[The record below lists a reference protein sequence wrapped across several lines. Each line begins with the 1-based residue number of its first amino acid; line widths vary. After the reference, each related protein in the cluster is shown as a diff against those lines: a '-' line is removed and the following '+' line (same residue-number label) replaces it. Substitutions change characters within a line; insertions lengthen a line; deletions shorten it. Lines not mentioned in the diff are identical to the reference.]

1 MFKILLTLLF
11 SFYTTISY
19 SHSQLTDILP
29 KSNIVYTKIPSKIE
43 LTFRSKVKLIKID
56 LNKTSGENSKIK
68 IELKNYTER
77 AKKFK
82 LPINEFKRS
91 SFLLSKNIN
100 TKNITS
106 IGIVAFGRDHSAD
119 IYIKEINFID

>member
-11 SFYTTISY
+11 SFYTTISF

-29 KSNIVYTKIPSKIE
+29 KNNIVYTKTPSKIE

-56 LNKTSGENSKIK
+56 L
-68 IELKNYTER
+68 KNYTER

-82 LPINEFKRS
+82 LPMP
-91 SFLLSKNIN
+91 
-100 TKNITS
+100 NITS
-106 IGIVAFGRDHSAD
+106 GKYNLFWRALSPDGHI
-119 IYIKEINFID
+119 IKGKSEFEVK

>member
-29 KSNIVYTKIPSKIE
+29 KNNIVYTKTPSKIE

-56 LNKTSGENSKIK
+56 LNKISVENSKIK
-68 IELKNYTER
+68 IDLKKYT
-77 AKKFK
+77 
-82 LPINEFKRS
+82 KRS
-91 SFLLSKNIN
+91 KNFN
-100 TKNITS
+100 LPMPNITPGKYNILWRALS
-106 IGIVAFGRDHSAD
+106 PDGHI
-119 IYIKEINFID
+119 IKGKSEFEVK

>member
-11 SFYTTISY
+11 SLYTTISF

-29 KSNIVYTKIPSKIE
+29 KNNIVYTKTPSKIE

-56 LNKTSGENSKIK
+56 LNKTSGEKSKIK
-68 IELKNYTER
+68 IDLKNYTER

-82 LPINEFKRS
+82 LPMP
-91 SFLLSKNIN
+91 
-100 TKNITS
+100 NITS
-106 IGIVAFGRDHSAD
+106 GKYNLFWRALSPDGHI
-119 IYIKEINFID
+119 IKGKSEFEVK

>member
-11 SFYTTISY
+11 SFCTNVCY

-29 KSNIVYTKIPSKIE
+29 KNNIVYTKTPSKIE
-43 LTFRSKVKLIKID
+43 LTFRSKVKLVKID

-68 IELKNYTER
+68 IDLKNHTER

-82 LPINEFKRS
+82 LPMP
-91 SFLLSKNIN
+91 
-100 TKNITS
+100 NITS
-106 IGIVAFGRDHSAD
+106 GKYNLFWRALSPDGHI
-119 IYIKEINFID
+119 IKGKSEFEIK

>member
-11 SFYTTISY
+11 SFYTTITF

-29 KSNIVYTKIPSKIE
+29 KNNIVYTKTPSKIE

-56 LNKTSGENSKIK
+56 LNQKSGEKNKIK
-68 IELKNYTER
+68 IDIKNYTER

-82 LPINEFKRS
+82 LPMP
-91 SFLLSKNIN
+91 
-100 TKNITS
+100 NITS
-106 IGIVAFGRDHSAD
+106 GKYNLFWRALNIR
-119 IYIKEINFID
+119 

>member
-1 MFKILLTLLF
+1 MFKILLSLIF

-29 KSNIVYTKIPSKIE
+29 KNNIIYSKTPSKIE

-68 IELKNYTER
+68 IDLKNHTER

-82 LPINEFKRS
+82 LPMP
-91 SFLLSKNIN
+91 LSLIH
-100 TKNITS
+100 I
-106 IGIVAFGRDHSAD
+106 
-119 IYIKEINFID
+119 

>member
-29 KSNIVYTKIPSKIE
+29 KNNIVYTKIPSKIE

-68 IELKNYTER
+68 IDLKEYTER
-77 AKKFK
+77 AKNFK
-82 LPINEFKRS
+82 LPMP
-91 SFLLSKNIN
+91 
-100 TKNITS
+100 NITS
-106 IGIVAFGRDHSAD
+106 GKYNIFWRDLSAD
-119 IYIKEINFID
+119 GHIIKGKSEFEVK